1 MRSGDVAKAI
11 MNIGPSNDAIPM
23 IKNWEHLTGNEV
35 VNVKLIDLR
44 SSTTIFDKNVVVGV

>member
-1 MRSGDVAKAI
+1 
-11 MNIGPSNDAIPM
+11 M